1 MTNFYKGKT
10 NMTPENFCYWLQG
23 LLEVGDPTTLNQ
35 NQIKIIQEHLN
46 LVFTKLTPDIADQ
59 KATQQILSDLFKQ
72 NKTLLPYKPDGL
84 YYPNILPLIKK
95 GKDDLVITC

>member
-35 NQIKIIQEHLN
+35 NQIKIIN
-46 LVFTKLTPDIADQ
+46 
-59 KATQQILSDLFKQ
+59 
-72 NKTLLPYKPDGL
+72 
-84 YYPNILPLIKK
+84 
-95 GKDDLVITC
+95 